1 MKWLA
6 DFGDWV
12 DQRLPIYQAWDK
24 HMGKY
29 YAPKNFNLWYFF
41 GVFSLLVLV
50 NQLLTGIWL
59 VMSFNPSA
67 EGAFA
72 SVEYI
77 MRDVE
82 WGWLI
87 RYLHSTGASAFF
99 VVVYLHMFRGLM
111 YGSYKP
117 PRELVWIFGMCIYLV
132 LMAEAFMGYV
142 LPWGQMSYWGAQVI
156 VSLFGAIPGIGD
168 SLVEWIRGDYLISG
182 ITLTRFFSL
191 HVIALPLV
199 LVLLVVLHILALHEV
214 GSNNPDGIEIK
225 KNKDENGIPKDGIAF
240 HPYYSVHDLVGIAVF
255 LFIFATVV
263 FFFPEMGG
271 FFLEYANFEEA
282 NPLKTPPHIAPVW
295 YFTPFYAILRAVT
308 MDIGPLTAK
317 FLGLVA
323 MGAAIAVLFVLP
335 WLDKSPVR
343 SIRYKGW
350 LPKGLLLL
358 FAAVFII
365 LGYLGVKSPTPD
377 RNFLSQLAT
386 LFYFAFFL
394 TMPVWTN
401 PKSRKGIGSWVVSI
415 GFGVLFL
422 WMAFANFTFGNEDP
436 EKNGF
441 VNTFVGISALLLAAF
456 FAALPW
462 ITSRDEV
469 YPEPERVT
477 SPSGGKTFGILFI
490 GIVVVALLT
499 FIPIKAV
506 GAESSVELDHIKI
519 DLQDKPSLQ
528 RGAKYFVNYC
538 MGCHSANYSRWER
551 VSTDLDIPKELMME
565 NLILG
570 NDKIGNLMEISMR
583 PDDSKVWFG
592 AAPPDLTLVARS
604 RSPEWL
610 YTYLR
615 SFYKDDSRATGVNNL
630 VFPSVAMPHVLME
643 LQGLPECAPG
653 PKRDH
658 GKIVRDELG
667 NPIMDANCGSLKVGS
682 VKGSMNPEEFDQ
694 AMYDLV
700 NFMEYIAEP
709 MAEDRKR
716 IGFYVLAFIFVFF
729 IFAWLLNREYWKDI
743 HH

>member
-1 MKWLA
+1 MNWLTA
-6 DFGDWV
+6 LGDWV
-12 DQRLPIYQAWDK
+12 DQRLPIYRAWDT

-41 GVFSLLVLV
+41 GVLSMLVLV

-59 VMSFNPSA
+59 VMSYNPSA

-82 WGWLI
+82 MGWII

-156 VSLFGAIPGIGD
+156 VSLFGAIPGIGED
-168 SLVEWIRGDYLISG
+168 LVQWIRGDYLISG

-225 KNKDENGIPKDGIAF
+225 KNKDENGVPLDGVAF
-240 HPYYSVHDLVGIAVF
+240 HPYYTVHDLVGIAVF
-255 LFIFATVV
+255 LFAFCVVV

-282 NPLKTPPHIAPVW
+282 NPLKTPEHIAPVW
-295 YFTPFYAILRAVT
+295 YFTPFYAVLRAVT

-343 SIRYKGW
+343 SIRYKGI
-350 LPKGLLLL
+350 LPKVLLLV

-365 LGYLGVKSPTPD
+365 LGYLGVKSPTPG
-377 RNFLSQLAT
+377 RNFLAQVAT
-386 LFYFAFFL
+386 LFYFAFFV
-394 TMPVWTN
+394 TMPIWTN
-401 PKSRKGIGSWVVSI
+401 PITRKGLASWIVS
-415 GFGVLFL
+415 GAFAFMFL
-422 WMAFANFTFGNEDP
+422 WMALVNWKASL
-436 EKNGF
+436 F
-441 VNTFVGISALLLAAF
+441 VCAVSLLFAAF
-456 FAALPW
+456 FAVLPW
-462 ITSRDEV
+462 LTSRDAV
-469 YPEPERVT
+469 HPEPARVT
-477 SPSGGKTFGILFI
+477 SPSGSKSFILLVGGFI
-490 GIVVVALLT
+490 TVALLA
-499 FIPIKAV
+499 FVPIKAV
-506 GAESSVELDHIKI
+506 GAESSVELDHINI
-519 DLQDKPSLQ
+519 DLNDKPSLQ

-538 MGCHSANYSRWER
+538 MGCHSANFSRWER
-551 VSTDLDIPKELMME
+551 VATDLDIPNELMLQ
-565 NLILG
+565 NLVLG
-570 NDKIGNLMEISMR
+570 DDKIGDLMEISMR

-592 AAPPDLTLVARS
+592 AAPPDLTLVARA

-615 SFYKDDSRATGVNNL
+615 SFYKDDSRPTGVNNK
-630 VFPSVAMPHVLME
+630 VFPNVGMPHVLME

-658 GKIVRDELG
+658 GKVVRDELG
-667 NPIMDANCGSLKVGS
+667 NPIMDANCGSLKVNK
-682 VKGSMNPEEFDQ
+682 VKGSMDDVEYDQ
-694 AMYDLV
+694 AVYDLV
-700 NFMEYIAEP
+700 NFMEYVAEP
-709 MAEDRKR
+709 MAESRKR
-716 IGFYVLAFIFVFF
+716 IGFYVLAFILVFF

>member
-1 MKWLA
+1 MNWLTA
-6 DFGDWV
+6 LGDWV
-12 DQRLPIYQAWDK
+12 DQRLPIYRAWDT

-41 GVFSLLVLV
+41 GVLSMLVLV

-59 VMSFNPSA
+59 VMSYNPSA

-82 WGWLI
+82 MGWII

-156 VSLFGAIPGIGD
+156 VSLFGAIPAIGED
-168 SLVEWIRGDYLISG
+168 LVQWIRGDYLISG

-225 KNKDENGIPKDGIAF
+225 KNKDANGIPLDGVPF
-240 HPYYSVHDLVGIAVF
+240 HPYYTVHDLVGVAVF
-255 LFIFATVV
+255 LFAFCVVV

-295 YFTPFYAILRAVT
+295 YFTPFYAVLRAVT

-323 MGAAIAVLFVLP
+323 MGAAIAILFVLP
-335 WLDKSPVR
+335 WLDKSPVK
-343 SIRYKGW
+343 SIRYKGV
-350 LPKGLLLL
+350 LPKLLLL
-358 FAAVFII
+358 VFAAVFII
-365 LGYLGVKSPTPD
+365 LGYLGVKSPTPG
-377 RNFLSQLAT
+377 RNFLAQVAT
-386 LFYFAFFL
+386 LFYFAFFV
-394 TMPVWTN
+394 TMPIWTN
-401 PKSRKGIGSWVVSI
+401 PTTRKGMASWIVSGAF
-415 GFGVLFL
+415 GFMFL
-422 WMAFANFTFGNEDP
+422 WMAVVNWKASL
-436 EKNGF
+436 F
-441 VNTFVGISALLLAAF
+441 VCVLSLVFAAF

-462 ITSRDEV
+462 LTSRDV
-469 YPEPERVT
+469 VHPVPDRVT
-477 SPSGGKTFGILFI
+477 SPSGSKSFILLFG
-490 GIVVVALLT
+490 GIIAVMLLA
-499 FIPIKAV
+499 FVPIKAV
-506 GAESSVELDHIKI
+506 GAESSVELDHINI
-519 DLQDKPSLQ
+519 DLNDKPSLQ

-538 MGCHSANYSRWER
+538 MGCHSANFSRWER
-551 VSTDLDIPKELMME
+551 VATDLDIPSELMMQ
-565 NLILG
+565 NLVLG
-570 NDKIGNLMEISMR
+570 DDKIGDLMQISMQ
-583 PDDSKVWFG
+583 PEDSKVWFG
-592 AAPPDLTLVARS
+592 ATPPDLTLVARA

-615 SFYKDDSRATGVNNL
+615 SFYKDDNRPTGVNNK
-630 VFPSVAMPHVLME
+630 VFPNVGMPHVLME

-658 GKIVRDELG
+658 GRVVRDEMG
-667 NPIMDANCGSLKVGS
+667 NPIMDANCGSLQVNK
-682 VKGSMNPEEFDQ
+682 VKGSMSGEEYDQ
-694 AMYDLV
+694 AVYDLV
-700 NFMEYIAEP
+700 NFMEYVAEP
-709 MAEDRKR
+709 MAETRKR
-716 IGFYVLAFIFVFF
+716 IGFYVLAFILVFF